1 MMELAGLTQEIR
13 ALPSGLMLG
22 RVSKVVGLIVESTGP
37 EGSVGEQ
44 MIIHLGDG
52 RQIMAE
58 VVGFHDHQVMLMPVE
73 NWWRPPAT
81 SPSCRFQTSSWAG

>member
-52 RQIMAE
+52 RQIMA
-58 VVGFHDHQVMLMPVE
+58 
-73 NWWRPPAT
+73 
-81 SPSCRFQTSSWAG
+81 

>member
-1 MMELAGLTQEIR
+1 MT
-13 ALPSGLMLG
+13 GLMDLARQIRGLPPGMLLG

-58 VVGFHDHQVMLMPVE
+58 VVGFHDQQVMLMPVE
-73 NWWRPPAT
+73 NTDGIRPGLLVEAT
-81 SPSCRFQTSSWAG
+81 GH